1 MASTLT
7 QFLSADVGPVLLAA
21 SATASV
27 AYSYRYSLARY
38 GLLGYSYVKEALE
51 PCPLEA
57 PVLNAA
63 DPASE
68 PGATVRLFPHV
79 ESIDF
84 EYDEGTTARPTAAQE
99 AALREAIQQWRAR
112 PVDNVC
118 QHVSLYEALQGACK
132 AHSTWAATALP
143 SSIRITC
150 DTLLMEL
157 THTPAVVEMSDA
169 DGTVVCLAR
178 GRTNA
183 LRWPPTTTGAP
194 SSPRPLTPPSPSA

>member
-7 QFLSADVGPVLLAA
+7 QFLSTDVAPALLAA
-21 SATASV
+21 SATASF

-51 PCPLEA
+51 PHPLEA

-63 DPASE
+63 DSASE
-68 PGATVRLFPHV
+68 QGATIRLFPHI

-84 EYDEGTTARPTAAQE
+84 MYDDETTVRLTVAQE
-99 AALREAIQQWRAR
+99 AALRGAIQQWRVQ

-118 QHVSLYEALQGACK
+118 QHVSLYEALQSACA
-132 AHSTWAATALP
+132 AHSKWAKTALP
-143 SSIRITC
+143 SSIQITC

-157 THTPAVVEMSDA
+157 THTPAVVEMSDT

-178 GRTNA
+178 GKINV
-183 LRWPPTTTGAP
+183 LRWPAATDPP
-194 SSPRPLTPPSPSA
+194 SSPSA

>member
-7 QFLSADVGPVLLAA
+7 QFLSTDVAPALLAA

-51 PCPLEA
+51 SRPLEA
-57 PVLNAA
+57 PVLNAG
-63 DPASE
+63 DSASDQVS
-68 PGATVRLFPHV
+68 TVRLFPHI

-84 EYDEGTTARPTAAQE
+84 VYDATTTNRPTVAQE

-118 QHVSLYEALQGACK
+118 QHVSLYEALQAACA

-183 LRWPPTTTGAP
+183 LHWPAATDPP

>member
-7 QFLSADVGPVLLAA
+7 QFLSTDVAPALLAA

-51 PCPLEA
+51 PRPLVA

-63 DPASE
+63 DSASE

-84 EYDEGTTARPTAAQE
+84 VYEDASTTNRPTVAQE

-118 QHVSLYEALQGACK
+118 QHVSLYEVLQEACA
-132 AHSTWAATALP
+132 AHSAWAATALP

-183 LRWPPTTTGAP
+183 LRWPAATDPP

>member
-7 QFLSADVGPVLLAA
+7 QLLSTDVAPALLAA

-38 GLLGYSYVKEALE
+38 GPLGYSYVKEAPE
-51 PCPLEA
+51 PRPLVA

-63 DPASE
+63 DSASE

-84 EYDEGTTARPTAAQE
+84 VYEDASTTNRPTVAQE

-118 QHVSLYEALQGACK
+118 QHVSLYEALQEACA
-132 AHSTWAATALP
+132 AHSAWAATALP

-169 DGTVVCLAR
+169 DGTVVSLAR

-183 LRWPPTTTGAP
+183 LRWPAATD
-194 SSPRPLTPPSPSA
+194 PPSPSA

>member
-1 MASTLT
+1 M
-7 QFLSADVGPVLLAA
+7 
-21 SATASV
+21 
-27 AYSYRYSLARY
+27 
-38 GLLGYSYVKEALE
+38 
-51 PCPLEA
+51 
-57 PVLNAA
+57 LNA
-63 DPASE
+63 DSASE
-68 PGATVRLFPHV
+68 QGVTVRLFPH
-79 ESIDF
+79 I
-84 EYDEGTTARPTAAQE
+84 EGIEFVYEDVTTTARPTPAQE
-99 AALREAIQQWRAR
+99 AALRGAIQQWRAQ

-118 QHVSLYEALQGACK
+118 QHVSLYEALQAACV

-183 LRWPPTTTGAP
+183 LRWPPATELPSPPPWTP
-194 SSPRPLTPPSPSA
+194 SSPSA